1 MLQYSVRRIV
11 AAIPLLLGAS
21 FVSFVILH
29 LIPGDP
35 ARVLL
40 GTQAPAAEVDAL
52 RRQLGLDRPLVVQ
65 YVVYIGNLLHG
76 NLGTSYLNQ
85 QTVASEIGQQ
95 GLYTLQLTVGALF
108 VALLVGV
115 PVGLVAGVRPG
126 SWMDRVGMSIAV
138 LGVAVPYFWLALLC
152 IIFFGVD
159 LKVLPVL
166 GTGGPAHL
174 VLPCVS
180 LGIGYS
186 AFTARLLR
194 ASLIDAYR
202 QPFVQF
208 SRAMGLPGA
217 RILFRS
223 ILKYASGP
231 VVTALGLQLGN
242 LLSGAAATEIIFG
255 RAGLGSL
262 TVHAILAKDIPTV
275 QGMILFI
282 AAVYIVINLLVD
294 IFKGVIDPRVRLE
307 WTEARA

>member
-1 MLQYSVRRIV
+1 MLQYSLRRII

-21 FVSFVILH
+21 LVSFVILH
-29 LIPGDP
+29 LIPGNP

-40 GTQAPAAEVDAL
+40 GTQATPAQVAAL
-52 RRQLGLDRPLVVQ
+52 THQLGLDRPIVVQ
-65 YVVYIGNLLHG
+65 YIVYVGNLLHG

-85 QTVASEIGQQ
+85 ETVVSEIAQQ
-95 GLYTLQLTVGALF
+95 GAYTLQLTVGALF

-115 PVGLVAGVRPG
+115 PIGLVAGTRPG
-126 SWMDRVGMSIAV
+126 SWMDRVGMTIAV
-138 LGVAVPYFWLALLC
+138 LGVAVPYFWLALLF

-159 LKVLPVL
+159 LRILPVL
-166 GTGGPAHL
+166 GTGGPSHL

-202 QPFVQF
+202 QPFVHF
-208 SRAMGLPGA
+208 SRAMGLPGS